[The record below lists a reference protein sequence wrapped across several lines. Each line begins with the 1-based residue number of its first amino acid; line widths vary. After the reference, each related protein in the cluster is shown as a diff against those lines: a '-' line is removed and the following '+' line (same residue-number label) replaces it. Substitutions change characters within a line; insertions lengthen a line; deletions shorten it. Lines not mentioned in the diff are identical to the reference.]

1 MNRIWINLNKG
12 MNSIPSGSRE
22 LVEFGFFICIGI
34 TAGSLGLI
42 QMNDITVFIY
52 LMGFAAV
59 FGMTCVYFFMMMRST
74 LNTFDKK
81 PVKSYDDTMRAYRMP
96 APHPEMEGV
105 QFGEELMVFT
115 PEEEDEDDDGDPII
129 SR

>member
-1 MNRIWINLNKG
+1 
-12 MNSIPSGSRE
+12 
-22 LVEFGFFICIGI
+22 
-34 TAGSLGLI
+34 
-42 QMNDITVFIY
+42 MNDTLVFIY
-52 LMGFAAV
+52 LIFFVMVFASTFA
-59 FGMTCVYFFMMMRST
+59 FMWRMMSST
-74 LNTFDKK
+74 LSEMDKK
-81 PVKSYDDTMRAYRMP
+81 PVKSYGDAMKPYKMP